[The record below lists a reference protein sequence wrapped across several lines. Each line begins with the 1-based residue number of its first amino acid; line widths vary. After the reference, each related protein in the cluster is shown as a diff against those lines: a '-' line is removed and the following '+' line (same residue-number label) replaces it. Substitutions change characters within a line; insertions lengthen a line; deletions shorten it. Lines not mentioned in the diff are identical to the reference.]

1 MGVLKP
7 SHQGRCSDLRHV
19 HDSSAIQKPRLISR
33 ARSLDTSRLPTH
45 AIDLSCDISLT
56 ASHTPHYCTL
66 KVRTMSGNSSK
77 PAIPAW
83 QRAQQQQPLNPSTDA
98 STAQDADVTDNTTPD
113 QEESAT
119 RVEAQEPSP
128 ESSNTDDAPLSAE
141 ERAQQLE
148 IVRAFLEDPGV
159 KDEPIERKR
168 EFLEAKGISQDM
180 IEEELGT
187 STPVST
193 ATPSS
198 TSISAADFA
207 SFKQTTQPQ
216 STPPAPRVVAPPIIT
231 YPEFLEDARKPPPLI
246 TPTRILNATYIAS
259 AIAAVA
265 YGAST
270 FLVKPMAASLTD
282 ARHDFASHGQSKI
295 DEFNERLSKLVS
307 KIPEPKS
314 TTDEAESEDA
324 ESIAS
329 DPTELFHRDIGTQTS
344 PAISPPPSTANAQ
357 AGTPTVADK
366 QNGRLDIIKSHL
378 DEMLAGV
385 QAGEQPAKDRLEETN
400 KLRHHLDNMMYR
412 VQTAN
417 MWNGGYGGGF
427 ATDAKAGTEALD
439 AIEEVK
445 KEIRGVKGVLL
456 SAKRFAPVGT
466 VPGRVVS

>member
-1 MGVLKP
+1 M
-7 SHQGRCSDLRHV
+7 SD
-19 HDSSAIQKPRLISR
+19 S
-33 ARSLDTSRLPTH
+33 
-45 AIDLSCDISLT
+45 
-56 ASHTPHYCTL
+56 
-66 KVRTMSGNSSK
+66 SSK
-77 PAIPAW
+77 PSIPAW

-98 STAQDADVTDNTTPD
+98 ITAQDADMTNKTSGEEEPATTEETQESTPEQPNT
-113 QEESAT
+113 E
-119 RVEAQEPSP
+119 
-128 ESSNTDDAPLSAE
+128 DAPLTAE

-159 KDEPIERKR
+159 KDEPIDRKR

-180 IEEELGT
+180 IEQELGT
-187 STPVST
+187 STVVPT
-193 ATPSS
+193 ATPPS

-207 SFKQTTQPQ
+207 SFKQTTQLQ
-216 STPPAPRVVAPPIIT
+216 STPPTARVVAPPIIT

-246 TPTRILNATYIAS
+246 TPTRILNATYITS

-282 ARHDFASHGQSKI
+282 ARHDFASHGQSKV

-307 KIPEPKS
+307 KIPEPKFK
-314 TTDEAESEDA
+314 TDDAENEDV

-357 AGTPTVADK
+357 ALTHTVADR
-366 QNGRLDIIKSHL
+366 QNERLATIKSHL

-427 ATDAKAGTEALD
+427 ANDAKNGTEAVD

>member
-1 MGVLKP
+1 M
-7 SHQGRCSDLRHV
+7 
-19 HDSSAIQKPRLISR
+19 HDSSAPALFRSR
-33 ARSLDTSRLPTH
+33 GSFTCEIAGHFTLPTQ
-45 AIDLSCDISLT
+45 AINDLTLEYLICPFTLHHRT
-56 ASHTPHYCTL
+56 ATI
-66 KVRTMSGNSSK
+66 KIMSGNSSK
-77 PAIPAW
+77 PTIPAW
-83 QRAQQQQPLNPSTDA
+83 QRAQQQPLNPSTDA
-98 STAQDADVTDNTTPD
+98 STAQDADVTDKSTSSEEQATTS
-113 QEESAT
+113 E
-119 RVEAQEPSP
+119 EAQEPAPEHSP
-128 ESSNTDDAPLSAE
+128 TEDAPLSPQ

-159 KDEPIERKR
+159 KDEPIDRKR
-168 EFLEAKGISQDM
+168 EFLEAKGIAQDM
-180 IEEELGT
+180 IEQELGT
-187 STPVST
+187 STTAVS
-193 ATPSS
+193 ATPPS
-198 TSISAADFA
+198 TSISSADFA
-207 SFKQTTQPQ
+207 SFKQTTLPQ
-216 STPPAPRVVAPPIIT
+216 STPPAPRVAAPPIIT

-282 ARHDFASHGQSKI
+282 ARHDFASHGQTKI

-314 TTDEAESEDA
+314 TTEDAEHEDA
-324 ESIAS
+324 ESVAS

-357 AGTPTVADK
+357 AQTNTVADK
-366 QNGRLDIIKSHL
+366 QNERLSIIKSHL

-427 ATDAKAGTEALD
+427 ANDAKTGTDAVD

-456 SAKRFAPVGT
+456 SAKRFAPVGN

>member
-1 MGVLKP
+1 
-7 SHQGRCSDLRHV
+7 
-19 HDSSAIQKPRLISR
+19 
-33 ARSLDTSRLPTH
+33 
-45 AIDLSCDISLT
+45 
-56 ASHTPHYCTL
+56 
-66 KVRTMSGNSSK
+66 MSGNSSR

-83 QRAQQQQPLNPSTDA
+83 QRAQPPLRPSADPSPT
-98 STAQDADVTDNTTPD
+98 QDADAKDNSTSGQDEPTTTEITDSTPE
-113 QEESAT
+113 Q
-119 RVEAQEPSP
+119 
-128 ESSNTDDAPLSAE
+128 SSTEDAPLSAE

-148 IVRAFLEDPGV
+148 IVRSFLEDPGV

-168 EFLEAKGISQDM
+168 EFLEAKGIAQDM
-180 IEEELGT
+180 IEQELGT
-187 STPVST
+187 SAVTST
-193 ATPSS
+193 APPPS
-198 TSISAADFA
+198 TSITTADFD
-207 SFKQTTQPQ
+207 SFKQTTQTQ
-216 STPPAPRVVAPPIIT
+216 TQRAPPAVRAVAPPIIT

-246 TPTRILNATYIAS
+246 TPMRVLNATYIAS

-295 DEFNERLSKLVS
+295 DEFNSRLSTLVS

-314 TTDEAESEDA
+314 ASGDGENDDVESV
-324 ESIAS
+324 AS

-357 AGTPTVADK
+357 PETKTVADK
-366 QNGRLDIIKSHL
+366 QNERLSIIKSHL

-385 QAGEQPAKDRLEETN
+385 QAGEQPAKDRLEEAN

-417 MWNGGYGGGF
+417 VWNGGF
-427 ATDAKAGTEALD
+427 TTEAKAGTEAVD

-456 SAKRFAPVGT
+456 SAKRFAPVGA
-466 VPGRVVS
+466 VQGRVAS